1 MRSIRVL
8 CGSGLGVEP
17 FHADRAKAIGK
28 LLAQPRPMFVYGGR
42 HIGLAGAGT
51 DATLEAGGRV
61 VGSMHRHRRKPLM
74 ANRSSG
80 FITLPDGA
88 GKLMSFFRL
97 SS

>member
-8 CGSGLGVEP
+8 CGSGSGIEP

-42 HIGLAGAGT
+42 HIGLAGACT

-61 VGSMHRHRRKPLM
+61 VASRHRRKPLM
-74 ANRSSG
+74 TNLSSG
-80 FITLPDGA
+80 FITLPDWA